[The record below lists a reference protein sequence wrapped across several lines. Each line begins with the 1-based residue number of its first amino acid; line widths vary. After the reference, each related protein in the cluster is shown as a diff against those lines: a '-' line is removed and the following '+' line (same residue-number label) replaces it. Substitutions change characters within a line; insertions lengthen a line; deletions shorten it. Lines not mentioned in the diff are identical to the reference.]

1 MSRKKYVSK
10 PTTVVPQQN
19 LKNLDL
25 NQLDTL
31 IKGLS
36 VQKDFLLEK
45 SLNGGDLEEIIKA
58 QAFLEKTK
66 VKSPTVKS
74 NIFIPDDYQQTG
86 KGYKDAYS
94 GVPFEVLARMANI
107 PIVKTIIGTRI
118 DQIKTFLKFS
128 QDDQKPGYKIQRKR
142 GLFDDNKKEL
152 SSQDKRKVEY
162 IVNCIEYGGRG
173 GKWDDGDDL
182 GDFVTKIMSDSLSV
196 DQATA
201 EIIRDRKGDYFKHV
215 AVDGSLIRLLDCNDP
230 RYADQFKGMEVN
242 NVLPKYCQV
251 WNGQIA
257 TSPLTQEPILY
268 YPWELMYGQRNKTT
282 NVRGNG
288 YGVSELEASIE
299 LVTYIVW
306 GIQYNGN
313 FFKQGSNPKGFLNI
327 KDGNLSNGVLN
338 EFRQAWSQM
347 VVGVN
352 NSHRLPIFE
361 GLNMEWIDLQQ
372 TNRDMEFQLWN
383 EFLIVM
389 FCSMYKIDPSELGF
403 HFKNQAEMFGQTGQK
418 ERIDHSK
425 KKGLEPLLIFL
436 QKLISKYIV
445 SEIDEQFEFVFTGL
459 SIEDEAAQV
468 ELDAKKS
475 TAGFVSH
482 EDMFEKYSG
491 RKFDEKKDTIL
502 NQIYQSAQQ
511 AKQMGGQGM
520 NDLVDEETGED
531 DGNPFSQ
538 FEKSSESNPIVREAL
553 RYVDQVLR

>member
-288 YGVSELEASIE
+288 
-299 LVTYIVW
+299 
-306 GIQYNGN
+306 
-313 FFKQGSNPKGFLNI
+313 
-327 KDGNLSNGVLN
+327 
-338 EFRQAWSQM
+338 
-347 VVGVN
+347 
-352 NSHRLPIFE
+352 
-361 GLNMEWIDLQQ
+361 
-372 TNRDMEFQLWN
+372 
-383 EFLIVM
+383 
-389 FCSMYKIDPSELGF
+389 
-403 HFKNQAEMFGQTGQK
+403 
-418 ERIDHSK
+418 
-425 KKGLEPLLIFL
+425 
-436 QKLISKYIV
+436 
-445 SEIDEQFEFVFTGL
+445 
-459 SIEDEAAQV
+459 
-468 ELDAKKS
+468 
-475 TAGFVSH
+475 
-482 EDMFEKYSG
+482 
-491 RKFDEKKDTIL
+491 
-502 NQIYQSAQQ
+502 
-511 AKQMGGQGM
+511 
-520 NDLVDEETGED
+520 
-531 DGNPFSQ
+531 
-538 FEKSSESNPIVREAL
+538 
-553 RYVDQVLR
+553 

>member
-66 VKSPTVKS
+66 VKTPTIKS

-152 SSQDKRKVEY
+152 SSPDKRKVEY

-215 AVDGSLIRLLDCNDP
+215 AVDGSLIRILDCNDP

-242 NVLPKYCQV
+242 NILPKYCQV

-468 ELDAKKS
+468 ELDAKRS
-475 TAGFVSH
+475 AAGFVSH

-538 FEKSSESNPIVREAL
+538 FEKSAEHSPIVKEAL